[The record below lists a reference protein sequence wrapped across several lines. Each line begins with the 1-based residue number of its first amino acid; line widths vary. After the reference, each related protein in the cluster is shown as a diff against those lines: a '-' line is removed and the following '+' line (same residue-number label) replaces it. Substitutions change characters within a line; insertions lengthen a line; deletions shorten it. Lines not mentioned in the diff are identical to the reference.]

1 MRHATRST
9 RTIILACAASLCG
22 VQHSAAA
29 GDGSSFY
36 RYQARQGDT
45 LIGLG
50 HALLIRPSDWPQ
62 IARLNHID
70 NPRRIPIGAEIRIPL
85 ALMKS
90 TPSPG
95 AVLAVVGQASIKP
108 RPRDAAKPL
117 QVGEPI
123 PPGAEIETGAGGYV
137 TVQLAD
143 GSVLKVQSGTR
154 AQLEHSNHY
163 EPAGFFASRLRL
175 LKGRL
180 EALVAHLTGG
190 EPRFEVKTPQALLG
204 VRGTD
209 FRIAVDDAQEV
220 TRSEVLD
227 GAVAVGASAG
237 KHQQAQRVAAC
248 YGTQVNA
255 RHGAITPVQ
264 LSPAPDLSAVPA
276 LHERILVRINVPP
289 VPGTTLYRAQVA
301 QDAGFQQVQSEVTS
315 PTPEFRFADL
325 PDAHYFL
332 RVRVADARGLES
344 PDAIRQFHLKA
355 RPEPPIASL
364 PRPGGKLRATS
375 ASLAWAGQLEAT
387 RYHLQI
393 AHDGDKGFQHVLV
406 DNDAIATTQI
416 DLPLPVGDYVWRVA
430 SIRPDGDHGP
440 FGDPQSFALKAPPP
454 QPAPPKV
461 DDKSLSFNW
470 AAEPGQTFEFQL
482 AADEAFA
489 RILVAKA
496 LTEPAIEV
504 DRPAHGGRLFIRY
517 RAIDPDGFVGPYT
530 APQVVVLPTCV
541 QDGSGGCVQAGA
553 GGWVTSP

>member
-9 RTIILACAASLCG
+9 RTIVLACTASLCG
-22 VQHSAAA
+22 VQHSMAAE
-29 GDGSSFY
+29 DGPSFY
-36 RYQARQGDT
+36 RHQARQGDT

-50 HALLIRPSDWPQ
+50 QALLIRPSDWPQ
-62 IARLNHID
+62 LARLNHID
-70 NPRRIPIGAEIRIPL
+70 NPRRIPIGTEIRIPL

-95 AVLAVVGQASIKP
+95 AVLAVVGPAKVKP
-108 RPRDAAKPL
+108 APRDPAKPL

-143 GSVLKVQSGTR
+143 GSVLKVQSGTT
-154 AQLEHSNHY
+154 AKLEHSNHY
-163 EPAGFFASRLRL
+163 ESGGFFASRLRL

-204 VRGTD
+204 VRGTE
-209 FRIAVDDAQEV
+209 FRIAVDDTQPV

-227 GAVAVGASAG
+227 GTVAVAASEG
-237 KHQQAQRVAAC
+237 KRQQAQRVAAG
-248 YGTQVNA
+248 YGTQVDL
-255 RHGAITPVQ
+255 RQGAITPVP
-264 LSPAPDLSAVPA
+264 LSPAPDLSTIPA
-276 LHERILVRINVPP
+276 LHERILVRINMPP
-289 VPGTTLYRAQVA
+289 VPGTTQYRAQVA
-301 QDAGFQQVQSEVTS
+301 QDAGFQQIQSEVVS

-325 PDAHYFL
+325 PDGHYHL
-332 RVRVADARGLES
+332 RVRAADARGLEGT
-344 PDAIRQFHLKA
+344 DATRQFHLKA
-355 RPEPPIASL
+355 RPEPPIVSL
-364 PRPGGKLRATS
+364 PRPGGKIRATS
-375 ASLAWAGQLEAT
+375 VPLAWAGQLEAA

-393 AHDGDKGFQHVLV
+393 TDIGDQGFQHTLV
-406 DNDAIATTQI
+406 NNAAIATTQV
-416 DLPLPVGDYVWRVA
+416 DVPLPVGDYLWRVA

-440 FGDPQSFALKAPPP
+440 FGDLQAFVLKAPPP

-461 DDKSLSFNW
+461 DDKSLSFSW
-470 AAEPGQTFEFQL
+470 VAEPGQTFEFQL

-489 RILVAKA
+489 SVLVAQKLA
-496 LTEPAIEV
+496 EPAIQI
-504 DRPAHGGRLFIRY
+504 DRPERGGRLFIRY

-530 APQVVVLPTCV
+530 APQVVVLPTCM
-541 QDGSGGCVQAGA
+541 QDANGGCVRTGG

>member
-1 MRHATRST
+1 MRHATRSI
-9 RTIILACAASLCG
+9 RTIILACTASLCG

-36 RYQARQGDT
+36 RHQARQGDT

-50 HALLIRPSDWPQ
+50 HALLTRPTDWPQ

-90 TPSPG
+90 TPQPG
-95 AVLAVVGQASIKP
+95 AVLAVVGQASVKP

-154 AQLEHSNHY
+154 AQLEHSKHY

-209 FRIAVDDAQEV
+209 FRIAVDDTQQV

-227 GAVAVGASAG
+227 GAVSVGASTG
-237 KHQQAQRVAAC
+237 RHQQAQRVAAG
-248 YGTQVNA
+248 YGTQVDA
-255 RHGAITPVQ
+255 HQGAMAPVE

-276 LHERILVRINVPP
+276 LHERILVRIKVPP
-289 VPGTTLYRAQVA
+289 VPGTTQYRAQVA
-301 QDAGFQQVQSEVTS
+301 HDAAFQQVQGEVTS
-315 PTPEFRFADL
+315 PTPEFRFTDL
-325 PDAHYFL
+325 PDAHYYL
-332 RVRVADARGLES
+332 RVRVADKGGLEG

-355 RPEPPIASL
+355 RPEPPITSS

-375 ASLAWAGQLEAT
+375 VPLAWAGQLEAA

-393 AHDGDKGFQHVLV
+393 TRGDDARFQQVLV
-406 DNDAIATTQI
+406 DSDTIAATQV

-430 SIRPDGDHGP
+430 SIRPDADHGP
-440 FGDPQSFALKAPPP
+440 FGDPQSFVLKAPPP

-470 AAEPGQTFEFQL
+470 AAEPGQTFEFQV

-489 RILVAKA
+489 HVLLAKA
-496 LTEPAIEV
+496 LAEPAIQV
-504 DRPAHGGRLFIRY
+504 DRPDHGGRLFIRY

-530 APQVVVLPTCV
+530 APQVVVLPSCV
-541 QDGSGGCVQAGA
+541 QDGSGGCVRAGA

>member
-9 RTIILACAASLCG
+9 RTIILACTASLCG
-22 VQHSAAA
+22 VQHSMAA
-29 GDGSSFY
+29 GDGPSYY
-36 RYQARQGDT
+36 RHTARPGDT

-50 HALLIRPSDWPQ
+50 QALLVRPSDWPQ
-62 IARLNHID
+62 LARLNHID
-70 NPRRIPIGAEIRIPL
+70 NPRRIPIGAEIRIPV

-95 AVLAVVGQASIKP
+95 AVLAVVGPASVRP
-108 RPRDAAKPL
+108 APRDPARPL

-143 GSVLKVQSGTR
+143 GSVLKVQSGTT
-154 AQLEHSNHY
+154 AGLEHSNRY
-163 EPAGFFASRLRL
+163 ESAGFFASRLRL

-204 VRGTD
+204 VRGTE
-209 FRIAVDDAQEV
+209 FRIAVDEARNV

-237 KHQQAQRVAAC
+237 QRQQAQRVAAG
-248 YGTQVNA
+248 YGTQVDA
-255 RHGAITPVQ
+255 RQGTIPPVP

-289 VPGTTLYRAQVA
+289 VPGSTRYRAQVA
-301 QDAGFQQVQSEVTS
+301 QDAAFQQVQSEVVS

-325 PDAHYFL
+325 PDGHYHL
-332 RVRVADARGLES
+332 RVRVADARGLEGA
-344 PDAIRQFHLKA
+344 DATRQFHLKA
-355 RPEPPIASL
+355 RPEPPIVSL
-364 PRPGGKLRATS
+364 PRPGGKVRGTS
-375 ASLAWAGQLEAT
+375 APLAWAGQPEAA
-387 RYHLQI
+387 RYHLQVT
-393 AHDGDKGFQHVLV
+393 DSGDHGFQHALV
-406 DNDAIATTQI
+406 NQDTIATTQV
-416 DLPLPVGDYVWRVA
+416 DLPLPVGDYLWRVA

-440 FGDPQSFALKAPPP
+440 FGDPQSFVLKPPP
-454 QPAPPKV
+454 PPPAPPKV

-470 AAEPGQTFEFQL
+470 VAEPGQTFEFQT

-489 RILVAKA
+489 HVLVAKV
-496 LTEPAIEV
+496 LTEPAIQI
-504 DRPAHGGRLFIRY
+504 DRPEQGGRLFIRY

-530 APQVVVLPTCV
+530 APQVVLLPTCLR
-541 QDGSGGCVQAGA
+541 DGSGGCVQAGS
-553 GGWVTSP
+553 GWVTSP